1 MKKQTV
7 KYSLLL
13 AFVAMFVSILAC
25 QQSGDII
32 SDAEA
37 TARSMPTVTPTSVVA
52 ENSIPT
58 GTTVYLTGRTYLINI
73 FDAPGSLKMV
83 AGQERGVAVV
93 ILDSSLLKDE
103 IWYLIDAP
111 TGQGWVHEENLT
123 TEKP

>member
-93 ILDSSLLKDE
+93 ILDSTLLKDE

>member
-37 TARSMPTVTPTSVVA
+37 TARSMPTVTPTSIIA

-93 ILDSSLLKDE
+93 ILDSSLLGDE

-111 TGQGWVHEENLT
+111 TGQGWVHEENLAI
-123 TEKP
+123 EKP